1 MTKHYILFQGGI
13 FLNNFPTIK
22 KLIKTAL
29 IPLGH
34 TMYVYGGGWNEED
47 TFASLEARTIGESS
61 AWKNF
66 FLTQTS
72 GYNFKKF
79 LHCSTL
85 GLDCTGYIGWVIYN
99 LLNAENNLPG
109 YVFKSGELG
118 YRLENLGLG
127 VVSEACLNPTHR
139 CGDIFF
145 SSKHSHAYVSLGE
158 CEDKS
163 ILLLHSSPPGVILSG
178 TPSPLCRGRS
188 KAQIYAHRFMHANY
202 PHWYAKFPKC
212 DRGADYLYDY
222 HRFRFYKVVV
232 PDPDDIL
239 NCSATHILSNIT

>member
-1 MTKHYILFQGGI
+1 MSNG
-13 FLNNFPTIK
+13 PTIK
-22 KLIKTAL
+22 KLVKTAL
-29 IPLGH
+29 TPLGH

-47 TFASLEARTIGESS
+47 TFASLEARSIGESS

-99 LLNAENNLPG
+99 LLNSEDNLPG
-109 YVFKSGELG
+109 YVFKSTELG
-118 YRLENLGLG
+118 YSLEKLGLG
-127 VVSEACLNPTHR
+127 GVSEASLNPTHR

-145 SSKHSHAYVSLGE
+145 SSKYSHAYISLGE

-163 ILLLHSSPPGVILSG
+163 VLLLHSSPPGVILSG
-178 TPSPLCRGRS
+178 TPSPFCKGRS
-188 KAQIYAHRFMHANY
+188 IAQIYAHRFMQKNH
-202 PHWYAKFPKC
+202 PQWYAKFPKC
-212 DRGADYLYDY
+212 DRGADYLKDY

-232 PDPDDIL
+232 PDPDDVSSLCANQIL
-239 NCSATHILSNIT
+239 HSFSSFDIIL